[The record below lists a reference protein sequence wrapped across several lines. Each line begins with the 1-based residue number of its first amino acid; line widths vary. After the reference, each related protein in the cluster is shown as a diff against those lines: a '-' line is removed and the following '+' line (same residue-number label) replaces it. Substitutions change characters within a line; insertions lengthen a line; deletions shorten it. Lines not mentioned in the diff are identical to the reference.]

1 VHVTSPKSETV
12 TILGARIHLRRA
24 GEGPPLLFLH
34 GAGGVPVWL
43 PLFEKLAESFEL
55 VVPDHPGFGASDTPP
70 WLRNIGD
77 AAFYYLDFVEAL
89 KLGRPHVVGTSLGG
103 WIAAEAAVR
112 DPAAFARLTLVA
124 PAGLRV
130 AGVPAGDP
138 FIWSHEEHV
147 RNLYHDQSY
156 AERMLAAPVTPEAA
170 DLQIKNRFAFARLA
184 WQPRLFNPDL
194 ERWLHRIKAPVQLIW
209 GNEDKLLPVTYA
221 QAWLKRLSKASL
233 LPLPQCG
240 HLPHVE
246 RAEAVANAIRSFA
259 REAAS

>member
-1 VHVTSPKSETV
+1 MASPKSETI

-24 GEGPPLLFLH
+24 GKGPPLLFLH

-43 PLFEKLAESFEL
+43 PFFDQLAESFDVL
-55 VVPDHPGFGASDTPP
+55 VPDHPGFGESDTPP

-77 AAFYYLDFVEAL
+77 AALYYLDFAEAL
-89 KLGRPHVVGTSLGG
+89 TLGKLHVVGTSLGG

-112 DPAAFARLTLVA
+112 DRALFKTLTLVA

-130 AGVPAGDP
+130 PGVQAGDP
-138 FIWSHEEHV
+138 FIWSPEEHA
-147 RNLYHDQSY
+147 RNLYFDQSF
-156 AERMLAAPVTPEAA
+156 AEKIIAAPVTPALA

-194 ERWLHRIKAPVQLIW
+194 ERWLHRIKAPVQLVW
-209 GNEDKLLPVTYA
+209 GNDDKLLPAAYA
-221 QAWLKRLSKASL
+221 QAWLARLPRARL
-233 LPLPQCG
+233 LPIPACG

-246 RAEAVANAIRSFA
+246 HPGSVANAIRSFI
-259 REAAS
+259 REVAP